1 MSSPTSPRLLLAV
14 ALLSVAFVALL
25 PSAPYRAKRR
35 ACPPPPPEAS
45 CATPV
50 EEESPSAEPVEEEVP
65 AAEPVEE
72 AAPCAAPTAEEAPAS
87 EPAAEAAPCAVPA
100 AEEAPG
106 AEPAASKPGAAPAEA
121 LSEASSETAVL
132 TGRRSSA
139 RPAAAPAF
147 DPAQFPWA
155 PADRRAVAVWDWD
168 GATEQDRPDVA
179 VQTRILD
186 QAMLPTVDRSEL
198 RIGSAGEG
206 ILVAVPRPGDSAPA
220 ELRAAV
226 REALERLAAAFPDRT
241 LRVRWPDE
249 EPASTEGR

>member
-25 PSAPYRAKRR
+25 PSAPCRAKRR
-35 ACPPPPPEAS
+35 ACPPPPSEAS

-50 EEESPSAEPVEEEVP
+50 EEESPSAEPIE
-65 AAEPVEE
+65 
-72 AAPCAAPTAEEAPAS
+72 EEAPAS
-87 EPAAEAAPCAVPA
+87 EPAASTPAAAP
-100 AEEAPG
+100 EEAP
-106 AEPAASKPGAAPAEA
+106 ADA
-121 LSEASSETAVL
+121 LSEASSEMVVL

-206 ILVAVPRPGDSAPA
+206 ILVAIPRPGDSAPA

-226 REALERLAAAFPDRT
+226 REALERLAAAFPGRT
-241 LRVRWPDE
+241 LRVRWPDGK
-249 EPASTEGR
+249 PAATEGP

>member
-25 PSAPYRAKRR
+25 PSAPCRAKRR

-72 AAPCAAPTAEEAPAS
+72 AAPCAAPAEEEAPS
-87 EPAAEAAPCAVPA
+87 EEPPAPEPCAAP
-100 AEEAPG
+100 EEAIP
-106 AEPAASKPGAAPAEA
+106 
-121 LSEASSETAVL
+121 EASSETVVL

-139 RPAAAPAF
+139 RPSAAPAF

-206 ILVAVPRPGDSAPA
+206 ILVAIPRPGDSAPA

-226 REALERLAAAFPDRT
+226 REALERLAAAFPGRT

>member
-25 PSAPYRAKRR
+25 PSAPCRAKRR

-50 EEESPSAEPVEEEVP
+50 EEESP
-65 AAEPVEE
+65 AAEPIE
-72 AAPCAAPTAEEAPAS
+72 EEAPAS
-87 EPAAEAAPCAVPA
+87 EPAASTPAAAP
-100 AEEAPG
+100 EEAP
-106 AEPAASKPGAAPAEA
+106 ADA
-121 LSEASSETAVL
+121 LSEASSETVVL

-206 ILVAVPRPGDSAPA
+206 ILVAVPRPGDSSPA

-226 REALERLAAAFPDRT
+226 REALERLAAAFPGRT

>member
-1 MSSPTSPRLLLAV
+1 MSSPTSSRLLLAV

-25 PSAPYRAKRR
+25 PSAPCRAKRR

-50 EEESPSAEPVEEEVP
+50 EEESPSAEPIE
-65 AAEPVEE
+65 
-72 AAPCAAPTAEEAPAS
+72 EEAPAS
-87 EPAAEAAPCAVPA
+87 EPAASTPAAAPEAAPAD
-100 AEEAPG
+100 
-106 AEPAASKPGAAPAEA
+106 A

-206 ILVAVPRPGDSAPA
+206 ILVAVPRPEDSAPA

-226 REALERLAAAFPDRT
+226 REALERLAAAFPGRT
-241 LRVRWPDE
+241 LRVRWPDG
-249 EPASTEGR
+249 EPAATEGP

>member
-25 PSAPYRAKRR
+25 PSAPCRAKRR

-50 EEESPSAEPVEEEVP
+50 EEESPSAEPIE
-65 AAEPVEE
+65 
-72 AAPCAAPTAEEAPAS
+72 EEAPAS
-87 EPAAEAAPCAVPA
+87 EPAASTPAAAP
-100 AEEAPG
+100 EEAP
-106 AEPAASKPGAAPAEA
+106 ADA

-206 ILVAVPRPGDSAPA
+206 ILVAIPRPGDSAPA

-226 REALERLAAAFPDRT
+226 REALERLAAAFPGRT
-241 LRVRWPDE
+241 LRVRWPDG
-249 EPASTEGR
+249 EPAATEGP

>member
-1 MSSPTSPRLLLAV
+1 MSSPTSSRLLLAV

-25 PSAPYRAKRR
+25 PSAPCRAKRR

-50 EEESPSAEPVEEEVP
+50 EEESPSAEPIE
-65 AAEPVEE
+65 
-72 AAPCAAPTAEEAPAS
+72 EEAPAS
-87 EPAAEAAPCAVPA
+87 EPAASTPAAAP
-100 AEEAPG
+100 EEAP
-106 AEPAASKPGAAPAEA
+106 ADA

-206 ILVAVPRPGDSAPA
+206 ILVAVPRPEDSAPA

-226 REALERLAAAFPDRT
+226 REALERLAAAFPGRT
-241 LRVRWPDE
+241 LRVRWPDG
-249 EPASTEGR
+249 EPAATEGP

>member
-25 PSAPYRAKRR
+25 PSAPCRAKRR

-50 EEESPSAEPVEEEVP
+50 EEESP
-65 AAEPVEE
+65 AAEPIE
-72 AAPCAAPTAEEAPAS
+72 EEAPAS
-87 EPAAEAAPCAVPA
+87 EPAASTPAAAP
-100 AEEAPG
+100 EEAP
-106 AEPAASKPGAAPAEA
+106 ADA

-206 ILVAVPRPGDSAPA
+206 ILVAVPRPGDSSPA

-226 REALERLAAAFPDRT
+226 REALERLAAAFPGRT

>member
-25 PSAPYRAKRR
+25 PSAPCRAKRR

-45 CATPV
+45 CPAPV

-72 AAPCAAPTAEEAPAS
+72 AAPCAAP
-87 EPAAEAAPCAVPA
+87 A

-106 AEPAASKPGAAPAEA
+106 AEPAASTPCAAPEEAPAEA
-121 LSEASSETAVL
+121 LSEASSETVVL

-155 PADRRAVAVWDWD
+155 PADRRTVAVWDWD

-179 VQTRILD
+179 VQTRIVD

-206 ILVAVPRPGDSAPA
+206 ILVAIPRPGDSAPA

-226 REALERLAAAFPDRT
+226 REALERLAAAFPGRT